1 MFCGKTR
8 DKKMEQIP
16 KRSSRLLYNEP
27 HMALE
32 KLLIHDQGIRFHHKY
47 ANTLLTEI
55 YKPFQGRIL
64 IS

>member
-1 MFCGKTR
+1 
-8 DKKMEQIP
+8 MEQIP
-16 KRSSRLLYNEP
+16 KRSSRLIYNEP

-32 KLLIHDQGIRFHHKY
+32 KLLIHDQGIRFHHKHV
-47 ANTLLTEI
+47 NTLLTEI